1 MVQAECRGE
10 RLSITARE
18 SRLDRRMRRVS
29 WRRLRKCA
37 APVGA
42 PSLCIAAILAIGGCA
57 PSRADWTRPG
67 MTGAEF
73 RRDLADCERQATGP
87 GPFRFKALSEDYE
100 TARDRIAR
108 ERDRCMEE
116 RGWQPSSTNGA
127 ARWRSVRERYCYG
140 AHGWRST
147 RLRGG

>member
-1 MVQAECRGE
+1 MMQAECGGE
-10 RLSITARE
+10 RLPIMARE

-42 PSLCIAAILAIGGCA
+42 PSLCITAILAIGGCA
-57 PSRADWTRPG
+57 PSPADWTRPG
-67 MTGAEF
+67 MTGVEL

-100 TARDRIAR
+100 TARDQIGPRAGSMHGSPR
-108 ERDRCMEE
+108 LAAVEQELSTRFAPGAQTCGLR
-116 RGWQPSSTNGA
+116 RPRRPSSSA
-127 ARWRSVRERYCYG
+127 A
-140 AHGWRST
+140 
-147 RLRGG
+147 